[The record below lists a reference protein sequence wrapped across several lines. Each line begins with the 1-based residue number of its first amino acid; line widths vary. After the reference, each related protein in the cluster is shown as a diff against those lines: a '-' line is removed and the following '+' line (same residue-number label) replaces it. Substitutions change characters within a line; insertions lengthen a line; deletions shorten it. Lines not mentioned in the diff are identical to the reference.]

1 MNDSRVSHR
10 LKFSKSNDQA
20 KLRNIAKWLK
30 RKVIIYSFSMPSG
43 HTCPFAHI
51 CMSKANRDT
60 GKITDGKFTTIRC
73 FSATTEAMS
82 PTARAQRWHNF
93 DILRHLDYAQM
104 VDVLQQSLPTDCDI
118 CRVHIG
124 GDFFNQKYFDAW
136 MEVARL
142 NPGKLFYAYTKSI
155 PYWTARLDS
164 IPSNFILTGSR
175 GGRADNLLD
184 THGLKVA
191 EIVFSLE
198 EAEEKGLEI
207 DHDESHAIQNT
218 GSFALLIHGTQPKGS
233 EASQAI
239 KELKAN
245 NVQFSYS
252 RK

>member
-1 MNDSRVSHR
+1 MHNL

-20 KLRNIAKWLK
+20 KLRHIEEWLK
-30 RKVIIYSFSMPSG
+30 RKATVYSVSLPSG

-51 CMSKANRDT
+51 CMSKANRIT
-60 GKITDGKFTTIRC
+60 GKITDGKATTIRC
-73 FSATTEAMS
+73 FSASDEARH
-82 PTARAQRWHNF
+82 PNVRKQRWHNF
-93 DILRHLDYAQM
+93 EILRHLDYAQM
-104 VDVLQQSLPTDCDI
+104 VDVLQASLPTDCDI

-142 NPGKLFYAYTKSI
+142 NPDTLFYAYTKSI

-164 IPSNFILTGSR
+164 IPDNFVLTGSR

-184 THGLKVA
+184 AHGLKVA

-207 DHDESHAIQNT
+207 DHDESHAILNN

-233 EASQAI
+233 EASQSI